1 MALKTVSVIINGVT
15 TELKLNN
22 QTGRYEATV
31 TAPNKSSYNVNDGH
45 YYPVSTIQLSSGLIS
60 SRK

>member
-22 QTGRYEATV
+22 QNRKIRATV

-45 YYPVSTIQLSSGLIS
+45 YYP
-60 SRK
+60 